1 MVGETIA
8 KPVRLLGQL
17 ELAWNVKYRNLGQRS
32 IDTIISKAKGIYSQ
46 VAAQVVTHAQS
57 DKYWV
62 MEFKDQGKPIGYLFT
77 DGKVNHYAGLHP
89 FEFMLGP
96 TYENTA

>member
-32 IDTIISKAKGIYSQ
+32 IDTIISKAKGISSQ
-46 VAAQVVTHAQS
+46 VAAQVVTHAQN
-57 DKYWV
+57 DKYFFI
-62 MEFKDQGKPIGYLFT
+62 EIHYQLKPIL
-77 DGKVNHYAGLHP
+77 
-89 FEFMLGP
+89 
-96 TYENTA
+96 